1 MESDIANPIKVAI
14 VPKNRHARR
23 PLGLVFD
30 VFPNVPNVRANREVF
45 LSESLPINAVP
56 ARPKADRTDVIDP

>member
-1 MESDIANPIKVAI
+1 MESEIANPIKVAI

-23 PLGLVFD
+23 PLGLLFD
-30 VFPNVPNVRANREVF
+30 IFPNVPNERAGHEVF

-56 ARPKADRTDVIDP
+56 ARPNADRTDVIDP